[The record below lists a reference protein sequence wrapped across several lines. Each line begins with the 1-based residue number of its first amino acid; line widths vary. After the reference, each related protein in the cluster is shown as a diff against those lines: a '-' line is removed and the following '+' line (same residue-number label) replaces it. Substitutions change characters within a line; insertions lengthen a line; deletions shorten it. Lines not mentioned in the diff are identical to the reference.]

1 MVNGFSGQQ
10 PIEGSLYAL
19 FDVNMTQFAIG
30 FFVVFTQVSSFRKY
44 GEEGQESK
52 MPYKMSRLY
61 LSIRD

>member
-30 FFVVFTQVSSFRKY
+30 FFVVLTQVSSFRKY
-44 GEEGQESK
+44 GEEAQEK
-52 MPYKMSRLY
+52 
-61 LSIRD
+61 